1 MKKNKSATTNVQILD
16 LVRFI
21 QQSEPC
27 LFNNSDDNLMLVTYG
42 HIDIQETEQTEQ

>member
-1 MKKNKSATTNVQILD
+1 MKKNKSTTNVQVLD

-27 LFNNSDDNLMLVTYG
+27 LFNNSDDNLMPVTYG
-42 HIDIQETEQTEQ
+42 RIDIQEIEQTKQ